1 MMQPTD
7 EQTPNQ
13 ESLNESVKLGSAS
26 WRHVAKSALSAS
38 IGWHAVPAAIIVL
51 YCFLGIFGPAL
62 APYAPNKG
70 TVDDRFCPPFAIDA
84 LTIAQ
89 HPTSSATDCS
99 ATHILGTDHNG
110 RDIFSRL
117 LHGARTSLLVV
128 GPSVIIGTV
137 AGGVIGAVINGW
149 HRRGRLIAY
158 LVVGITIVPFGVF
171 VVNQPEAFAFFVWIG
186 ALEVLDDAVRW
197 SSIMSFSCV
206 TALIALALI
215 AVAYQFDDRCC
226 PHWLGGVD
234 TRHESS
240 DFYSR
245 FRQQVI
251 ALGSWIV
258 LVVIAGAGLI
268 FPHSLSSVFQ
278 TSAVTWSFE
287 RDYLFEHVG
296 MFSPLVP
303 ITLLPIAFVTLGT
316 WWFIRHLLCK
326 LTTTSN
332 LSPAAIGNVDDSP
345 QEPLLNLAVPSKDGA
360 KQIEPKEPEIAR
372 GRSFADSVAIV
383 KLRRWLPALIAI
395 VAVFMI
401 ARFAVYEAWPN
412 VRYLLHDSS
421 ISRESPAAKSWQ
433 ERIEVWECAI
443 EVDSKLSM
451 SLRGL
456 TPEERDLKSS
466 QRCLDLYYV
475 QRNAPTHHATFDF
488 ALRTLSQT
496 LTLALIGAVAATALV
511 IVASGKSIPVRRAI
525 QFIVG
530 IVALTGLTITF
541 GRTAWLVGIFHWI
554 EPTVVIWSDRGFAI
568 QGMLAIFR
576 DFSVA
581 LGIGFVVA
589 ATVIAILHRAGT
601 VPMFNTVSSC
611 ASLLLP
617 CVCLTAG
624 LMVVFHYPFPS
635 LQLII
640 DDQLAIIANPS
651 KDQYYG
657 SSFPFLGTIPF
668 RNWLWTYW
676 FALIGYAA
684 IVIGFF
690 AVAIWG
696 FRRCHKNDVNGVD
709 STPVSPDSPSPD
721 ADPT

>member
-13 ESLNESVKLGSAS
+13 EPLSESVSPGNAS
-26 WRHVAKSALSAS
+26 WRHVSKSALSEL

-51 YCFLGIFGPAL
+51 YCFLGIFGPTL

-70 TVDDRFCPPFAIDA
+70 TVADRLCPPFAIDA

-99 ATHILGTDHNG
+99 ATHVLGTDHNG

-117 LHGARTSLLVV
+117 LYGARTSLLVV

-149 HRRGRLIAY
+149 RRRGRLIAY
-158 LVVGITIVPFGVF
+158 LIAGVTIVPFGIF
-171 VVNQPEAFAFFVWIG
+171 VVNQPEAFAFFVWI
-186 ALEVLDDAVRW
+186 APLQNIDDAVRW
-197 SSIMSFSCV
+197 SFIMSFSCV

-215 AVAYQFDDRCC
+215 AVAYQFDDQCL
-226 PHWLGGVD
+226 PHWISGVD
-234 TRHESS
+234 TKHGIS

-245 FRQQVI
+245 FSQQVI
-251 ALGSWIV
+251 ALGPWIV

-268 FPHSLSSVFQ
+268 LPHSLSPDFQ

-287 RDYLFEHVG
+287 RDYLSEHVG
-296 MFSPLVP
+296 TFSPLVP
-303 ITLLPIAFVTLGT
+303 IILLPIAFVTLGT
-316 WWFIRHLLCK
+316 WWFIHRLLCR
-326 LTTTSN
+326 LTTTSDR
-332 LSPAAIGNVDDSP
+332 SPAAIGNVDDSL
-345 QEPLLNLAVPSKDGA
+345 QEPLLNVAVPSEDGPD
-360 KQIEPKEPEIAR
+360 QTELKEPETVHD
-372 GRSFADSVAIV
+372 RSFADSVAIV
-383 KLRRWLPALIAI
+383 KLRRWLPGIIAI
-395 VAVFMI
+395 VALLMI
-401 ARFAVYEAWPN
+401 ARFAVYQAWPS

-433 ERIEVWECAI
+433 ERIEVWECAR
-443 EVDSKLSM
+443 EVRSKLSM
-451 SLRGL
+451 SLREL
-456 TPEERDLKSS
+456 TPEERDLNSS
-466 QRCLDLYYV
+466 QRCLDLYYLH
-475 QRNAPTHHATFDF
+475 RNAPSHHATFDF
-488 ALRTLSQT
+488 ALRTVSQT
-496 LTLALIGAVAATALV
+496 LTLALIGAAAATALV
-511 IVASGKSIPVRRAI
+511 IAASGKSTPIRRAV
-525 QFIVG
+525 QFVVG

-568 QGMLAIFR
+568 RGVLAIFR

-581 LGIGFVVA
+581 LGIGFVIA
-589 ATVIAILHRAGT
+589 ETVIAILHRART
-601 VPMFNTVSSC
+601 VPMFNPVSSW

-635 LQLII
+635 FQLIV
-640 DDQLAIIANPS
+640 DDQLAIIADPS
-651 KDQYYG
+651 EDRFYG
-657 SSFPFLGTIPF
+657 SSFPFLGSIPF
-668 RNWLWTYW
+668 SNWLWTYW

-690 AVAIWG
+690 AAAIWG
-696 FRRCHKNDVNGVD
+696 FRRYVRSEVNGGD
-709 STPVSPDSPSPD
+709 STLVSPDNPSRG
-721 ADPT
+721 ADSI